1 MNNKVLIFSAI
12 GILLFFIC
20 KQLQKQNLVVIPLL
34 KPEITESKEKPIP
47 ISIPVD
53 ESKGRKEGND
63 FIFPEITTITQPLVK
78 FVNEI
83 IDPELKEIN
92 GKPIKVI
99 RNNILETKEK
109 EANRSVE
116 KIIPGSGDIITPN
129 PIDTSE
135 YYYVGEDTSNAWS
148 ETNISQHPT
157 YHTSNISNELT
168 QSGKFFD
175 SNNQFHD
182 QTSPSAKTHLPD
194 RCFISENNQ
203 VLCKFNNRLHNI
215 PPKLIDNKQK
225 NKLLESIGQGGGN
238 IFKPISSKEVLN
250 INNNSYQVFNY
261 ENEKTNNGGEFYKD
275 VVASNES
282 PSDYLVMEN
291 LPKGNYSF

>member
-1 MNNKVLIFSAI
+1 MNNKVLLFSAV

-20 KQLQKQNLVVIPLL
+20 KELQKQNSVLIPGVKLDKETVNNPILVN
-34 KPEITESKEKPIP
+34 KTKEN
-47 ISIPVD
+47 D
-53 ESKGRKEGND
+53 RKKGND
-63 FIFPEITTITQPLVK
+63 FVFPAITTITQPLVK
-78 FVNEI
+78 FINEI
-83 IDPELKEIN
+83 LDPDLKEIN

-116 KIIPGSGDIITPN
+116 KITPGPGDIITPN

-148 ETNISQHPT
+148 ETNISQHPS

-168 QSGKFFD
+168 QSGGFFD
-175 SNNQFHD
+175 ANNQFHD

-194 RCFISENNQ
+194 RCFMSENNQ

-215 PPKLIDNKQK
+215 PPKLIDNKK
-225 NKLLESIGQGGGN
+225 ENKLLKSIGQGKGD
-238 IFKPISSKEVLN
+238 IFKPISSNGVVN
-250 INNNSYQVFNY
+250 VNNNSYQVFNY
-261 ENEKTNNGGEFYKD
+261 DNEKTNNGGEFFNS

-282 PSDYLVMEN
+282 PSDYLVMDT